1 MVVGRPSRDEMFMQL
16 AHVVSQRSTCQ
27 RAHVGAIIT
36 NWDGTSIKS
45 MGYNGNARGLPDGCD
60 NTTPG
65 LCGCL
70 HAEENALLKAPYG
83 PELTMYTTVS
93 PCLACAKRILNSSVR
108 RIVYDEA
115 YRDDA
120 GLRQLCEPR
129 VGLVVEQVSG
139 MSWWQGQLH
148 EYRQEITKAKSVSVM
163 LSAAVKCLMKE
174 RYPSWRPGLA
184 VNHSFTETVMQFM
197 QDATV
202 RVNVAAP
209 GPSRGQLLQIEVR

>member
-1 MVVGRPSRDEMFMQL
+1 MVVGRPSKDEMFMQL

-45 MGYNGNARGLPDGCD
+45 MGYNGNARGLPDACD
-60 NTTPG
+60 TTTPG

-108 RIVYDEA
+108 RIVYDES

-129 VGLVVEQVSG
+129 LGLEVDRVGG
-139 MSWWQGQLH
+139 MSWWNQKAEEAADMIITL
-148 EYRQEITKAKSVSVM
+148 RQENKHAKNIIS
-163 LSAAVKCLMKE
+163 CLMLDLNPNWKPGVNAAARAWGE
-174 RYPSWRPGLA
+174 RD
-184 VNHSFTETVMQFM
+184 V
-197 QDATV
+197 QDVIDSQVIIST
-202 RVNVAAP
+202 
-209 GPSRGQLLQIEVR
+209 GPVPLSIKVEVR